1 MEACVP
7 GWAGRTGTV
16 EPGRDRQ
23 RATAKGRGYQMSTND
38 DAGDSGVENGGM
50 GDIGML
56 RCQSA
61 VIRAYDN
68 LRNAGVRD
76 QQAFLAAARLYRTHH
91 PEADMD
97 SARLRVANWIYD
109 RTPDA

>member
-1 MEACVP
+1 
-7 GWAGRTGTV
+7 
-16 EPGRDRQ
+16 
-23 RATAKGRGYQMSTND
+23 MSTNN
-38 DAGDSGVENGGM
+38 DAGDMS
-50 GDIGML
+50 ML

-68 LRNAGVRD
+68 LRNSGVKD

-109 RTPDA
+109 RAPDA